1 MSAPVPASRRR
12 FPRCAR
18 ALAGLAACVAV
29 ATFALLSRPVSAAP
43 AATTVTSA
51 QKSAALEYLAAV
63 AGGNAQEV
71 AYAIHPEDLEALRQR
86 LLGLMREEA
95 KRGESTVRSRLFG
108 QAKPLNE
115 LERLTSIDFY
125 VTLARRLVL
134 AGRRYDDAEGIAAV
148 SDRAGETLVLLRGKQ
163 AREVR
168 VRGAKQE
175 ERPKTTVVNV
185 VALKPYG
192 KDWKAAMP
200 SEIEAQIEDLL
211 AGRRIVP
218 ASALAVIPGASGGA
232 GGPTAGAPGD
242 TAGPDLTGSPAKP
255 ATSATPQGVT
265 DTLNAAEKALTAGK
279 CDEYYRQ
286 YMSPAF
292 RKVTSK
298 QALEALISS
307 CQRGI
312 GTREMLLSTLR
323 IVKAMSPK
331 LTYGGSRAEY
341 DVSDQGLPFDTFVL
355 ERVDER
361 WLIAE

>member
-18 ALAGLAACVAV
+18 ALAGLAACVVV

-134 AGRRYDDAEGIAAV
+134 AGRRYDDAEGIATV

-168 VRGAKQE
+168 VRGVKQE

-218 ASALAVIPGASGGA
+218 ASALAVTPGAAGGA
-232 GGPTAGAPGD
+232 VTPGVAG

-312 GTREMLLSTLR
+312 GTREMLLSTIR